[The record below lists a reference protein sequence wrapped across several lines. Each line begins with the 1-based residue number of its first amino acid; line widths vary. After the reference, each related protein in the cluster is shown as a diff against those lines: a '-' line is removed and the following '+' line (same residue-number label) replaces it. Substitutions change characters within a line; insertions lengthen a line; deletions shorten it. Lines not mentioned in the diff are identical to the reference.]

1 MQLLMQQVQ
10 EQQQPR
16 EEQTSLMMR
25 QLVLQQQQQQE
36 IHHRFQMKQQ
46 HSQPPM
52 QQERQQLGASI
63 APSLAHDAESSPD
76 GFDRGGAAT
85 IHPSTPPAPLPASP
99 LQVFSPPSAGL
110 VSGGGGSVR
119 VTSPVS
125 PVSVSPRLYAPTHPP
140 FPSPVMSL
148 LPSFAPLPPKALYL

>member
-25 QLVLQQQQQQE
+25 QLALQQQQQQE

-52 QQERQQLGASI
+52 QQERQQLDTSI
-63 APSLAHDAESSPD
+63 ATSFMHDAESSPN
-76 GFDRGGAAT
+76 GFDRAAT

-110 VSGGGGSVR
+110 ASGVGGSVR
-119 VTSPVS
+119 VTSPLS

-148 LPSFAPLPPKALYL
+148 LPSVAPSPPKALYL